1 MCLHTL
7 HQKLSLQ
14 EHFFCRPLE
23 SNVSAHSNS
32 NSLTFLTLNNYFLT
46 FHRGYFLSSAI
57 LCTLPCGNDGGW
69 NLAVSWLGTWVQLLL
84 IISMCSIPTHLYME
98 YFTFHNSVIRH
109 AGTLLPKV
117 KCLVT
122 VNCCTLSPMGYSEGT
137 WIEKGL
143 ACGQRELLRF
153 TIMIST
159 PGLVWV
165 RG

>member
-14 EHFFCRPLE
+14 EHFFCWPLE

-46 FHRGYFLSSAI
+46 FNRGYFLSSAI

-98 YFTFHNSVIRH
+98 YSTYLTFITVSSDMLELYCQRSSVLLQST
-109 AGTLLPKV
+109 AAPCLLWATLK
-117 KCLVT
+117 
-122 VNCCTLSPMGYSEGT
+122 E
-137 WIEKGL
+137 
-143 ACGQRELLRF
+143 RE
-153 TIMIST
+153 
-159 PGLVWV
+159 
-165 RG
+165 